1 MDTDVSER
9 LPSFNLAVA
18 VDSNRRQDVARQH
31 LVAQAA
37 PPEGAAATAPAPAT
51 RTSLIPET
59 LEGMEQDTELQQ
71 YLQQLAKS
79 GQQALTREERLKRQR
94 SLDKLGVPSFYAVC
108 KVPPHPG
115 KEGRDDGLPA
125 SSRFAT
131 IPSSKKMDHS
141 SQCKAYKTQWLLA
154 PAG

>member
-1 MDTDVSER
+1 M
-9 LPSFNLAVA
+9 
-18 VDSNRRQDVARQH
+18 
-31 LVAQAA
+31 VAQAA
-37 PPEGAAATAPAPAT
+37 PPEGASATAPGPAA

-108 KVPPHPG
+108 KVGRHNG
-115 KEGRDDGLPA
+115 KDGPQRLCHHMSSRESYSSECKASAQMFDSCPASTRACVSLCGLPQPIQFLG
-125 SSRFAT
+125 S
-131 IPSSKKMDHS
+131 
-141 SQCKAYKTQWLLA
+141 LLCA
-154 PAG
+154 P